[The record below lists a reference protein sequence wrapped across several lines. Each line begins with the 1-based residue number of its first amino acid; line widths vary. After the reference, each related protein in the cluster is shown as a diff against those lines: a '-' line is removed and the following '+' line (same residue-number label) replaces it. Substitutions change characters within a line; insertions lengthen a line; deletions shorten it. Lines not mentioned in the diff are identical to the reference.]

1 MTARSVSEWIG
12 KTPET
17 SIPPRVK
24 ARIVEKQNGKCACCN
39 VKLGMAGEAVE
50 FDHTV
55 ALINGG
61 ENRESNIQALRSR
74 CHKVKTRKD
83 VAEKSR
89 VNRKRDKHFGF
100 KPESRNPLP
109 GGRKSKFKK
118 KITGEV
124 VER

>member
-1 MTARSVSEWIG
+1 MTSRSLPEWIG

-17 SIPPRVK
+17 STPPRVK
-24 ARIVEKQNGKCACCN
+24 ARIREKQDGKCACCG
-39 VKLGMAGEAVE
+39 VKLGMAGEGIE
-50 FDHTV
+50 FDHIT

-89 VNRKRDKHFGF
+89 VNRKQNKHFGF
-100 KPESRNPLP
+100 KPESRTPLP

-118 KITGEV
+118 KITGEF